1 VARDHRAAAGDPPT
15 GTVIISLEPDAAA
28 VSGDDIDPAD
38 ELDEEIV

>member
-1 VARDHRAAAGDPPT
+1 VITPP
-15 GTVIISLEPDAAA
+15 EPDAAT

>member
-1 VARDHRAAAGDPPT
+1 VARDHRATAGDPPT
-15 GTVIISLEPDAAA
+15 GTVITAPEPDAAT